1 MTSMIKPEV
10 KPGVRIVPLQRSAAT
25 SGRAVALASA
35 APAAAEPLLDTAPAG
50 LSAKDAFCLGFA
62 FSAVLLIFGGGAAAS
77 IDDGV
82 PPQPQTGISAR

>member
-10 KPGVRIVPLQRSAAT
+10 KPGERTVPLQRAAAK

-35 APAAAEPLLDTAPAG
+35 APAAEPLLDTAPTG
-50 LSAKDAFCLGFA
+50 LSAKDAFCLGVA
-62 FSAVLLIFGGGAAAS
+62 FSAVLLVFGGGAAAA

-82 PPQPQTGISAR
+82 PPQPQTGITAR